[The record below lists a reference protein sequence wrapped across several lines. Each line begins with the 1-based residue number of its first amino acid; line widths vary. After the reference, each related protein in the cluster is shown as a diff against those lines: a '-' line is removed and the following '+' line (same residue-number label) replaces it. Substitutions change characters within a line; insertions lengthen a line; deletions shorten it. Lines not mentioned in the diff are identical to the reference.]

1 MKYQSGLKVIR
12 LTKCSLSR
20 QLPWRRS
27 SQNHQIY
34 IYRHGL
40 RHTGLEI
47 VLAADN
53 EIEHAVALKQ
63 TGSNNYIAGR
73 LEDCQISAQITTEI
87 PVVSNVAHRPL
98 ESILR
103 RQRGRHSEPHT
114 TFLNWCYYCFGR
126 SWAKLHHSKSE
137 NKAGPRAGA

>member
-12 LTKCSLSR
+12 LTRCSLSR
-20 QLPWRRS
+20 QLPRRIS
-27 SQNHQIY
+27 SQNHQIH

-53 EIEHAVALKQ
+53 EIERAVALKQ
-63 TGSNNYIAGR
+63 TGSNNYITGHF
-73 LEDCQISAQITTEI
+73 EDCQIGAPITTEI
-87 PVVSNVAHRPL
+87 PVVGNVAYRPL

-103 RQRGRHSEPHT
+103 CQRGRYSEPHT
-114 TFLNWCYYCFGR
+114 TFLNWCYYCSRR
-126 SWAKLHHSKSE
+126 SWAKLHRSKSE
-137 NKAGPRAGA
+137 NKAGPRVGA